1 MNLIQLQNRLI
12 KLTELKEFV
21 NLEIFKDELFN
32 SELEGFDTYVQF
44 NADNY
49 YSNPLYR
56 NDKFEIRLL
65 SWKPS
70 QETVK
75 HTHPENGCIMKILEG
90 KLVEEKFDGN
100 RVSKK
105 SYTKGDVCY
114 TKPNELHILKNSDK
128 DSVSLHIYSPSGFYD
143 VVKQKKNEKKETDKL
158 GTIH

>member
-65 SWKPS
+65 CWKPS
-70 QETVK
+70 QETVR
-75 HTHPENGCIMKILEG
+75 HVHPENGCLMKILMG
-90 KLVEEKFDGN
+90 RLIEEKHINNDTVKN
-100 RVSKK
+100 L
-105 SYTKGDVCY
+105 YTKGDVSY

-143 VVKQKKNEKKETDKL
+143 VVKQKK
-158 GTIH
+158 I